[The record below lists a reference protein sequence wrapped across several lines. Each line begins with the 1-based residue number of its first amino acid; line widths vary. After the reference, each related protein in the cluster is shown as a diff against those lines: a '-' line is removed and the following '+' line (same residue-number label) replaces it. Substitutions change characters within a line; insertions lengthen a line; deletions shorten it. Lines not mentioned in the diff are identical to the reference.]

1 VLRLRFDWDGIEF
14 VQLGLALNFK
24 GSTNMAVR
32 QGMKVAGWCVA
43 SLLAAG
49 IVFAIILI
57 YPATPGAARS
67 LEFKGFILLPRG
79 ALLTVLD
86 YLSINEKRLFVANER
101 NGDVYKIALHEG
113 SLPGDADVSV
123 FALEPATHGVVVDPS
138 SGLAFVSRSEANTV
152 DVFDPG
158 KMQLSTRIPV
168 ADDPDG
174 IFYEPIN
181 KLVYVAS
188 GDAKVATLI
197 DPATRST
204 VSTIPL
210 GGKPEFAA
218 FDPQTKLMYQ
228 NLADTNTLVAL
239 DLEKKA
245 VTQSWALDKCLG
257 PSGMDIDES
266 NRLLFIVCARNNILV
281 LFDITKKQVAASFPI
296 GGGPDSV
303 VFDAGL
309 HRIYTT
315 GKSGVLT
322 VLQQDSPNAYRII
335 DSVRLHYGAHTLT
348 VDPATHTLY
357 VGYASLAVRARIAV
371 FQPLK

>member
-1 VLRLRFDWDGIEF
+1 VI
-14 VQLGLALNFK
+14 
-24 GSTNMAVR
+24 
-32 QGMKVAGWCVA
+32 KVAGWGVA
-43 SLLAAG
+43 ALFAAG

-57 YPATPGAARS
+57 YPATPGTARS

-86 YLSINEKRLFVANER
+86 YLSINEKRLFVTNVS

-113 SLPGDADVSV
+113 SLPSDADVSV

-138 SGLAFVSRSEANTV
+138 SGLAFVSRSKANTV

-158 KMQLSTRIPV
+158 KMQLSKRIPV

-204 VSTIPL
+204 VSTIRL

-228 NLADTNTLVAL
+228 NLVDTNTVVAL

-245 VTQSWALDKCLG
+245 VTQRWTLDKCLG

-281 LFDITKKQVAASFPI
+281 VFDISKQQEASSFPI

-315 GKSGVLT
+315 GRSGVLT

-335 DSVRLHYGAHTLT
+335 DSVRLHYGAHTLA
-348 VDPATHTLY
+348 VDPATHILY